1 MMDIAVFGDRDFVQ
15 GFRLAGVKRIHER
28 GQGAIQEEMGK
39 LIGDLSIGILIVSD
53 NDVKGLPHAFKE
65 ALADN
70 VRPVVIPVGKED
82 EGDIRERIKRA
93 IGIDLYARK

>member
-1 MMDIAVFGDRDFVQ
+1 MDIAVFGDRDFVM
-15 GFRLAGVKRIHER
+15 GFRLAGVKRIYEAAKR
-28 GQGAIQEEMGK
+28 TGAQQELQR
-39 LIGDLSIGILIVSD
+39 LIADQSIGILIVSD
-53 NDVKGLPHAFKE
+53 NDVKGMPHSFKE

-93 IGIDLYARK
+93 VGIDLYARK